1 MKDVAKAINELTHQQ
16 GLYSLIRVQ
25 SINKP
30 ITHCLITILCNIPY
44 QYTLSS
50 HPILFFHLLTTTVV
64 DFMND
69 GVMLVC
75 EFELTKEDVVVKR
88 EFSGDTKRY
97 EATVSEDGSLM
108 IAIDATC
115 DEEVLQELRAKTVAA
130 TVQRLRKSCGLVVGD
145 RVEIFYEEGA
155 GKASESAIGLS
166 LAKHAATTIARIKSL
181 PLPMALCS
189 PQAIVIVKEVV
200 NDPDISK
207 SPVTIVLT
215 QVINPY
221 NPFVTL
227 LDFVQSQP

>member
-1 MKDVAKAINELTHQQ
+1 M
-16 GLYSLIRVQ
+16 
-25 SINKP
+25 
-30 ITHCLITILCNIPY
+30 IT
-44 QYTLSS
+44 
-50 HPILFFHLLTTTVV
+50 TTTVV

-75 EFELTKEDVVVKR
+75 GFELTKEDVVVKR
-88 EFSGDTKRY
+88 EFSGDAKRY
-97 EATVSEDGSLM
+97 EAAVSEDGSLM

-155 GKASESAIGLS
+155 GKGAESAIGPS

-189 PQAIVIVKEVV
+189 PQAIVIVKEIV

-215 QVINPY
+215 QVGFYFTTFVPFLDGWMDGCMLSNHNLYTNLHPNLCPVKDPNP
-221 NPFVTL
+221 NSFSCLTL
-227 LDFVQSQP
+227 PYPTTTLH